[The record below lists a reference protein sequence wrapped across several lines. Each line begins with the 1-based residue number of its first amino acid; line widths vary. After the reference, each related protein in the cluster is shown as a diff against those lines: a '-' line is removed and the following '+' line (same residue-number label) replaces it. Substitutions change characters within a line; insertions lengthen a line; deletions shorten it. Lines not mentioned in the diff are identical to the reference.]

1 MGNDMVVGIMPY
13 LAVSGDV
20 LVDMLNGSIHMANAA
35 TFADRQLVPQ
45 MIAVAKYCQVMV
57 LMYFCSNDEQRPTE
71 IISVQ

>member
-35 TFADRQLVPQ
+35 TFADRQLVPH
-45 MIAVAKYCQVMV
+45 
-57 LMYFCSNDEQRPTE
+57 L
-71 IISVQ
+71 